1 MNSQILNFDMF
12 AMVQPKNERD
22 FEMMLDEAM
31 AAICSVNEKL
41 LDVLAIHGFSP
52 RTRASAVHDL
62 IVRNA
67 LTDERPELKVFN
79 YRKMKGV
86 LIDGRLVTRFKKLS
100 EDGKS
105 CSIPTKQV
113 RDFRHQ
119 CSLPGF
125 PRTHNLEIGY
135 VLNEAQTEIAEVL
148 VTQPSGKGVAWT
160 LSISGSGMRGDVAN
174 IFSAPQAPNSGTDGA
189 VIKVKESVQV
199 ATVLPF
205 KKGES

>member
-1 MNSQILNFDMF
+1 MSLIEMSEAQELLHPYVDFLYAWPTQAWDTYHRLM
-12 AMVQPKNERD
+12 PKE
-22 FEMMLDEAM
+22 
-31 AAICSVNEKL
+31 L
-41 LDVLAIHGFSP
+41 LVEFSP

-62 IVRNA
+62 MLANA
-67 LTDERPELKVFN
+67 SIDEAPELKVFN

-86 LIDGRLVTRFKKLS
+86 LIAGRLVARFKKLS

-125 PRTHNLEIGY
+125 PCTHNVELGY

-160 LSISGSGMRGDVAN
+160 LSISSSGMRGEVSN
-174 IFSAPQAPNSGTDGA
+174 IFTAPQAPNNGAEGA
-189 VIKVKESVQV
+189 VIKIKDSVQV

>member
-1 MNSQILNFDMF
+1 MSLIDLSEAQQLLNPYVEHLYSWPTQAWDTYHRLT
-12 AMVQPKNERD
+12 PKE
-22 FEMMLDEAM
+22 
-31 AAICSVNEKL
+31 L
-41 LDVLAIHGFSP
+41 LVEFSP

-62 IVRNA
+62 MVANA
-67 LTDERPELKVFN
+67 LAENVPNLHVFN
-79 YRKMKGV
+79 YRKMRGV
-86 LIDGRLVTRFKKLS
+86 LIAGRLVTRFKKLS
-100 EDGKS
+100 DDGKS

-125 PRTHNLEIGY
+125 PCTHNLELGY
-135 VLNEAQTEIAEVL
+135 VLNDAQTEIVEVL

-160 LSISGSGMRGDVAN
+160 LSINGSGMRGEVAN
-174 IFSAPQAPNSGTDGA
+174 IFGAPQTPNSGADGA
-189 VIKVKESVQV
+189 VIKIKDSAHI

>member
-41 LDVLAIHGFSP
+41 
-52 RTRASAVHDL
+52 
-62 IVRNA
+62 
-67 LTDERPELKVFN
+67 
-79 YRKMKGV
+79 
-86 LIDGRLVTRFKKLS
+86 
-100 EDGKS
+100 
-105 CSIPTKQV
+105 
-113 RDFRHQ
+113 
-119 CSLPGF
+119 
-125 PRTHNLEIGY
+125 
-135 VLNEAQTEIAEVL
+135 
-148 VTQPSGKGVAWT
+148 
-160 LSISGSGMRGDVAN
+160 
-174 IFSAPQAPNSGTDGA
+174 QAPNSGTDGA